1 MVGLGSGGVFLG
13 VRHHRRSLQHNG
25 VIADSGDSNSSS
37 VEWRGQHA
45 RHHRLAIAVAAST
58 IVEGS
63 YRIDV
68 GGVVKCDGRW

>member
-25 VIADSGDSNSSS
+25 VIGDSGDSSSS
-37 VEWRGQHA
+37 SGEWRGQHA
-45 RHHRLAIAVAAST
+45 RHHRPSIAVAASM
-58 IVEGS
+58 IAEGS

-68 GGVVKCDGRW
+68 GGGVKCDGRW